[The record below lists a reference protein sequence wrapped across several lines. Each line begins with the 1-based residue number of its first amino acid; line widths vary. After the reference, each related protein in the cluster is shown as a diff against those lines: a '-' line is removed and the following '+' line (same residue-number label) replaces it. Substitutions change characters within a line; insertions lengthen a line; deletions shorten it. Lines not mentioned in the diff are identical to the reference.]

1 MDPKALI
8 EYLCGMNNVYKSM
21 GERNP
26 GKGKKILIV
35 LDDMID
41 DMISNKK
48 FYPVVTGLF
57 IREME
62 LNISL
67 VFIKLSYFL
76 VLKDDRLNTTHFLR
90 KRNRHEI

>member
-1 MDPKALI
+1 
-8 EYLCGMNNVYKSM
+8 M

-35 LDDMID
+35 PDDMID

-57 IREME
+57 IREMG

-67 VFIKLSYFL
+67 VFIKLSYFP
-76 VLKDDRLNTTHFLR
+76 VLKDDRLNTTHF
-90 KRNRHEI
+90 

>member
-35 LDDMID
+35 LE
-41 DMISNKK
+41 
-48 FYPVVTGLF
+48 T
-57 IREME
+57 
-62 LNISL
+62 
-67 VFIKLSYFL
+67 
-76 VLKDDRLNTTHFLR
+76 
-90 KRNRHEI
+90 

>member
-21 GERNP
+21 EERNP
-26 GKGKKILIV
+26 GKGGKKLIV

-67 VFIKLSYFL
+67 VFIKLSYFP
-76 VLKDDRLNTTHFLR
+76 VLKDDRLNTIHFLR